1 MLFLIV
7 YDHMIHLFFFFK
19 QKTAYEMRI
28 SDWSSDV
35 CSSDLHSPARIC
47 PRSDGIRLFRIA
59 RSLYNSGVFKA
70 RINGVGHRGPS
81 GRLHRRHAV
90 STVHDRRAWLARST
104 KENRFPVALV
114 RWRASFHAGLPHRHR
129 RSAEHTSELRSLM
142 RISNT

>member
-1 MLFLIV
+1 MTGSLQIF
-7 YDHMIHLFFFFK
+7 
-19 QKTAYEMRI
+19 
-28 SDWSSDV
+28 
-35 CSSDLHSPARIC
+35 
-47 PRSDGIRLFRIA
+47 DGIRLFRIA

-114 RWRASFHAGLPHRHR
+114 RWRDSFHAGLPHRPR
-129 RSAEHTSELRSLM
+129 EQEREKQGRPEENTYELQTIL
-142 RISNT
+142 